1 MYLSRRRRRLC
12 SHRVLFLV
20 SGLIIC
26 SVHQLLTGNLGFSAP
41 RTAPGGAAGS
51 LAPQSRRLLQTPGGS
66 STAPS
71 PAPDTPIPGDPTPGT
86 PSPRDPT
93 PGAPSPWAPTPG
105 APSPWAPIPWSSSP
119 GSRTPGPGLSASSGR
134 PGDRDTGVAASGSPR
149 LKGCIRVGDEI
160 IPAPT
165 ATPPGPGSS
174 PEAGEQEPP
183 LGHTKGEYPVDVFS
197 VEQRRHGW
205 VVLHA
210 TGMVYMFI
218 ALALVCDEFFVPSLG
233 EIIEKL
239 EISDDVAGATFMA
252 AGGSAPELF
261 TSLIG
266 VFISHSNVGIGTIV
280 GSAVFNILFV
290 IGMCA
295 IFSREILHLT
305 WWPLFRDVSFYILDL
320 IMLIIFFLDNLIE
333 WWESLLLLSA
343 YISYVCFMKFNVK
356 MERWFKGYVVNNS
369 NVVKVMSMINPPKG
383 KGSLPEKQSLPNSPA
398 ESNTTQHLK
407 QNIDSESKQEEKE
420 ENNRLKPKAILTR
433 GSSTPSLHNSMLRN
447 TIFQLMINTLDPLA
461 EVKFK
466 QKAEIMNSMAKGKG
480 SSKDQRGNNMKGGET
495 DEKLKEEMQ
504 EEKKEEKEEEE
515 KDETDLPNVVN
526 VEVTPPTDP
535 PSPSSPTEGAE
546 DEENPIKDQETND
559 QGEDAGNNGGDEND
573 SSDGDSEDSGDD
585 DCGDDGDD
593 TDEDSDEEDNEK
605 EEKEATNDE
614 EPLSLEWPDTRR
626 KQVTYLCLLPI
637 VFPLWL
643 TVPDVRNAASKKYF
657 IGTFFGSIL
666 WIGAFSYLMVWW
678 AHQVG
683 ETIGIS
689 EEIMGLTILA
699 AGTSIPDLITSVIV
713 ARKGLGDMAV
723 SSSVGSNIFDITVG
737 LPVPWLLYAA
747 FHRFNAVPV
756 SSNGLFCAIVLLFL
770 MLLFV
775 IISIGVSKWKMN
787 KFLGFTMFGLYFTFL
802 IISVMLED
810 RIIVCPVSI

>member
-1 MYLSRRRRRLC
+1 MYLSRRRRLC
-12 SHRVLFLV
+12 CNRVLFLV

-26 SVHQLLTGNLGFSAP
+26 SVHQLLSGNLELSGP
-41 RTAPGGAAGS
+41 RTASREAGDGEASPSPGQ
-51 LAPQSRRLLQTPGGS
+51 LVTRSRKLLQTTGS
-66 STAPS
+66 SSATALTPS
-71 PAPDTPIPGDPTPGT
+71 PGASSPGTPTPGAS
-86 PSPRDPT
+86 SPGTPT
-93 PGAPSPWAPTPG
+93 PGAPAPGTPPRGTPSPG
-105 APSPWAPIPWSSSP
+105 ATSPRTPSPGTPAPGGSTPTIPKPRTHNSGNRTPRAPNPNPGPPAPRTPSPWTSKPGTRTPSP
-119 GSRTPGPGLSASSGR
+119 G
-134 PGDRDTGVAASGSPR
+134 
-149 LKGCIRVGDEI
+149 I
-160 IPAPT
+160 IP
-165 ATPPGPGSS
+165 SS
-174 PEAGEQEPP
+174 IP
-183 LGHTKGEYPVDVFS
+183 LGHSKGEYPMDLFS

-239 EISDDVAGATFMA
+239 QISDDVAGATFMA

-343 YISYVCFMKFNVK
+343 YISYVCFMKFNAK
-356 MERWFKGYVVNNS
+356 MERWFKGNIINNN
-369 NVVKVMSMINPPKG
+369 NVVKVMSMMNPV
-383 KGSLPEKQSLPNSPA
+383 
-398 ESNTTQHLK
+398 
-407 QNIDSESKQEEKE
+407 
-420 ENNRLKPKAILTR
+420 KPKAILTR

-466 QKAEIMNSMAKGKG
+466 QKAEIMNSLAKGKG
-480 SSKDQRGNNMKGGET
+480 SSKDQQGNNMKEEREET
-495 DEKLKEEMQ
+495 DF
-504 EEKKEEKEEEE
+504 
-515 KDETDLPNVVN
+515 PNMVN

-535 PSPSSPTEGAE
+535 SSPSSPTEGAE
-546 DEENPIKDQETND
+546 DEENLIKDQETND
-559 QGEDAGNNGGDEND
+559 QCEDAGNNDGDEND
-573 SSDGDSEDSGDD
+573 GSDSDSEDSDEDD
-585 DCGDDGDD
+585 DS
-593 TDEDSDEEDNEK
+593 DEDSDEEDNE
-605 EEKEATNDE
+605 EEEEEETNEE

-737 LPVPWLLYAA
+737 LPVPWLLYAT
-747 FHRFNAVPV
+747 FHRFTAVPV

-775 IISIGVSKWKMN
+775 IISIGFSKWKMN
-787 KFLGFTMFGLYFTFL
+787 KFLGFTMFCLYFTFL